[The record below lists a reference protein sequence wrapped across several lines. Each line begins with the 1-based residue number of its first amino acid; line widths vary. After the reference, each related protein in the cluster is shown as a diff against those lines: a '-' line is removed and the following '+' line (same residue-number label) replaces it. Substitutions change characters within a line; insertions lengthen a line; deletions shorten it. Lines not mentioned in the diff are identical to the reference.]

1 MILDKDAFSSG
12 QIGSKIWLCEELEK
26 IGWSSNTTY
35 VYGGWY
41 GVLSFLILSRGK
53 FQVQRIRSIDIDPTC
68 KTNADL
74 LNEYWVWQEW
84 KFKALTEDCNVIKP
98 EGDLIINTSTEHFT
112 TKQWFDNIPK
122 GTKVILQGN
131 DMPHADHYVHSET
144 LENFVNEYPLT
155 NLVFKG
161 EKEFIYPTWQFKR
174 YMIIGIK

>member
-26 IGWSSNTTY
+26 IGWLSNTTY

-68 KTNADL
+68 ETNADL

-112 TKQWFDNIPK
+112 TKQWFENIPK

-131 DMPHADHYVHSET
+131 DMPHADHHVHSET

-155 NLVFKG
+155 DIVFKG